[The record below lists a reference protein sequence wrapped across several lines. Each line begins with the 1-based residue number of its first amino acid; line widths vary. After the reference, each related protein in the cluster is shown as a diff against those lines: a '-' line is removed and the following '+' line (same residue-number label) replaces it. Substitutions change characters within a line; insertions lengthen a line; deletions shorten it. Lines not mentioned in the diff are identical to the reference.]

1 MLCNYKDTS
10 FFCSYKKKKKSKK
23 QPTVIR
29 FYIELLR
36 VFKDKLNIQ
45 DLTIISKSVCTE

>member
-10 FFCSYKKKKKSKK
+10 FFCSYKKNKKK
-23 QPTVIR
+23 QPTLIR